1 MGRSST
7 RENKTRYQLA
17 REELGLSREKAS
29 ELLETIAPERIEK
42 IENERTVPRPDE
54 VLTMAEKYKRPS
66 LCNCYCSQQCP
77 IGQRYV
83 PFVTRRELPA
93 IILEMLA
100 SLNAMNSKKERLI
113 EIAADGKI
121 SNDEIDDFIHIRQE
135 LERISL
141 TVETLQLWTER
152 MLANGQIL
160 VQRFGDILDGK
171 RTWQKELA
179 QSNVKPTLKDAV
191 AGDITAAMPYRA
203 MTNIIE
209 FIKMLDMV
217 VPGFAANETLLYSP
231 ELKFYSNKV
240 KMDANLDTNIKGLH
254 CLGDSSGWTR
264 GLMMAS
270 VMGVLMGRKLA
281 EKEGC

>member
-1 MGRSST
+1 M
-7 RENKTRYQLA
+7 
-17 REELGLSREKAS
+17 
-29 ELLETIAPERIEK
+29 
-42 IENERTVPRPDE
+42 PRPDE

-152 MLANGQIL
+152 MLANGQIE
-160 VQRFGDILDGK
+160 RGD
-171 RTWQKELA
+171 
-179 QSNVKPTLKDAV
+179 V
-191 AGDITAAMPYRA
+191 
-203 MTNIIE
+203 
-209 FIKMLDMV
+209 
-217 VPGFAANETLLYSP
+217 
-231 ELKFYSNKV
+231 
-240 KMDANLDTNIKGLH
+240 IKGSWRNNLLSLPQPAKNSPLFFLFLS
-254 CLGDSSGWTR
+254 CFCNNSRAKIVLQVEGTR
-264 GLMMAS
+264 PA
-270 VMGVLMGRKLA
+270 
-281 EKEGC
+281 